1 VSRPHIPSDCQHNGH
16 LYYLLASSLEERTAL
31 LAFLKSR
38 GIGSVFHYVPLH
50 SAPAGLKYARVHG
63 SMGFT
68 DSCSDRLLRLPLW
81 SGLASADVD
90 RVIETVFEFFKQR

>member
-1 VSRPHIPSDCQHNGH
+1 
-16 LYYLLASSLEERTAL
+16 LLTSSLEERTAM

-50 SAPAGLKYARVHG
+50 SAPAGVKYGRMHG
-63 SMGFT
+63 SLSHT
-68 DSCSDRLLRLPLW
+68 DSCSERLLRLPMW
-81 SGLASADVD
+81 SGLEPQSVD